1 MQQKEQTSLIY
12 KMMSAYIDLQMNI
25 DSDGSGVPTVTE
37 MRDWATENLPAGT
50 RREAV
55 GAALNRLH
63 SVYWLKTA

>member
-25 DSDGSGVPTVTE
+25 DSGVPTVTE

-55 GAALNRLH
+55 DAVLNRLH